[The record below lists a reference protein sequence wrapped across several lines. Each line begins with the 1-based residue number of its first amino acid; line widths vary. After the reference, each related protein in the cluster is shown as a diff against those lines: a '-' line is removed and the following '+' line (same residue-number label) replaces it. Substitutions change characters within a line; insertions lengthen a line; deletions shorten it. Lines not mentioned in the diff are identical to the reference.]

1 MAATRWE
8 NQMFSHQRTTKL
20 KNDIRKLED
29 ERDGL
34 TDDNRKVKDE
44 LAELKQKRKMEDED
58 IRHLVKIKESQL
70 DLAHQK
76 KQVEL
81 EGEFQTEKAKIK
93 DEYRDKLESTLQN
106 QIKDVKGMYGE
117 ILKRLPN
124 VNVRLKGDV

>member
-1 MAATRWE
+1 MFG
-8 NQMFSHQRTTKL
+8 NQRSERVKLQITT
-20 KNDIRKLED
+20 LES
-29 ERDGL
+29 ERDTL
-34 TDDNRKVKDE
+34 NDENRKVKDE

-58 IRHLVKIKESQL
+58 IRHLVKIKEGKL
-70 DLAHQK
+70 DLEHQK

-81 EGEFQTEKAKIK
+81 EGKFQAEKAVVK
-93 DEYRDKLESTLQN
+93 DEYRDKLESTLQG